1 MLATID
7 TVRAGEPEAVSP
19 YAMDMRTVQMY
30 EEPIAEAVANLADA
44 YPVLGAVLDRIGTTA
59 PFIALIGLGMS
70 LGMQLAENHGALP
83 EGMRAAGASAG
94 LVYRED
100 MARHLRDEARERTE
114 RMNGNGSPSH

>member
-1 MLATID
+1 
-7 TVRAGEPEAVSP
+7 
-19 YAMDMRTVQMY
+19 
-30 EEPIAEAVANLADA
+30 
-44 YPVLGAVLDRIGTTA
+44 
-59 PFIALIGLGMS
+59 MS